1 MFLKR
6 RGGEE
11 GDESKEENLCIISE
25 LPNNRGSRANFSRE
39 NKEKRKSE
47 PYSKEEAGKIDQEV
61 HDSINH
67 DDVMSWSV
75 LNADTG
81 KKRAV
86 TDTTNK
92 KYGEEN
98 DITEEIRSRKAEK
111 DKKGTTK
118 NKKWTRDIRSKEMA
132 KMWGVDKKG

>member
-67 DDVMSWSV
+67 DDVMNWSV

-86 TDTTNK
+86 TDTTK
-92 KYGEEN
+92 KMERRMILRRRLEVERQRKTRKGQRRIRN
-98 DITEEIRSRKAEK
+98 GQEI
-111 DKKGTTK
+111 
-118 NKKWTRDIRSKEMA
+118 
-132 KMWGVDKKG
+132 